1 MLSIAIPDILSGR
14 EEGLELLKSW
24 GERPVRVCKGMLT
37 NGTEVDGRSEE

>member
-1 MLSIAIPDILSGR
+1 MPSIAVPDILSGR

-24 GERPVRVCKGMLT
+24 SEGLVRVCKEMLT